1 MIPID
6 YSEVKPVKKAM
17 PSAKEQLHT
26 LLALPESLEGMTVEQ
41 MFYHAT
47 RQKALAEALDE
58 VGKLYREQLLRTAE
72 QTGTKQGNNFVV
84 MLPDGG
90 GWRKEVRVSLSL
102 DKEKAIALAK
112 SKGLDDLIVIEEK
125 LSKDADLAEVVNIVK
140 QEYPDW
146 VCSEETVSESDLEEA
161 VYSGKL
167 TVDELRG
174 VLKEKVVNAL
184 TYIKNG

>member
-26 LLALPESLEGMTVEQ
+26 LLALLESLEGKTKEQ

-112 SKGLDDLIVIEEK
+112 SKGLDNLIAIEER
-125 LSKDADLAEVVNIVK
+125 LSKDADLAEVANIVK